1 MSTILNNY
9 SFEYLT
15 LPIVVLVR
23 VIVKQ
28 KNTRSSIF
36 VTINKNGGTHLGNLY
51 ETIIALCN
59 EKGIKGGKMCTDTG
73 ISKGLLTDLKMGRR
87 SGVSAATAQKIA
99 SYFGVSV
106 GYLLGE
112 EEKKETATGNG
123 NGLSESKRQ
132 LLALAE
138 NCTEEDAEKL
148 LQMMQI
154 LLGKK

>member
-1 MSTILNNY
+1 
-9 SFEYLT
+9 
-15 LPIVVLVR
+15 
-23 VIVKQ
+23 
-28 KNTRSSIF
+28 
-36 VTINKNGGTHLGNLY
+36 LGSLY

-112 EEKKETATGNG
+112 EQKKETATENG
-123 NGLSESKRQ
+123 NGLSESKQQ

-138 NCTEEDAEKL
+138 SCSEEDAEKL

-154 LLGKK
+154 LLGKKE

>member
-1 MSTILNNY
+1 MNSY
-9 SFEYLT
+9 SFVYLT
-15 LPIVVLVR
+15 SHIVVPER
-23 VIVKQ
+23 VVVKQ
-28 KNTRSSIF
+28 KNTYSSIF
-36 VTINKNGGTHLGNLY
+36 VTINEKGGTCLGSLY
-51 ETIIALCN
+51 ENIVALCN
-59 EKGIKGGKMCTDTG
+59 EKGIKGGRMCTDTG

-87 SGVSAATAQKIA
+87 TGVSAMTAQKIA

-112 EEKKETATGNG
+112 EDEKKETATENG
-123 NGLSESKRQ
+123 NGLSESKQQ

-138 NCTEEDAEKL
+138 SCSDEEAEKL